1 MTVTGLKMNAPASID
16 ERSFRK
22 LLSRNVGLP
31 LAVGVLS
38 AALFVVMVSYLLS
51 VIRWVEHSDR
61 VISNAND
68 AVRLTVDLE
77 TGMRGFLITGDEHF
91 LDPYAVAKPQI
102 NVQLKGLQELV
113 SDNPQQS

>member
-1 MTVTGLKMNAPASID
+1 MKSPASID

-68 AVRLTVDLE
+68 AVRSF
-77 TGMRGFLITGDEHF
+77 R
-91 LDPYAVAKPQI
+91 K
-102 NVQLKGLQELV
+102 
-113 SDNPQQS
+113 SS